1 MLRRED
7 FVRRRL
13 VPSIADLLFLAIFI
27 WLFAG
32 VSGWSQLLADGDT
45 GWHIRNGQLIL
56 QNHSIPYRDWFGFG
70 SEAHPWFAWEW
81 LADVLFALLHRAAG
95 LKAVVFFC
103 GVVIAAT
110 QYVVFRHCL
119 WRGINPVPALAAVL
133 VATNA
138 STVHYL
144 ARPHVLTL
152 FFTACA
158 AWLLD
163 IDRSTRTRFVWLL
176 PAFVAVWVNLH
187 GGFLAVFTLLAARVL
202 ECVCSKARRGDL
214 RRVATLTGAC
224 AGATFLNPYG
234 WRLHEHLWG
243 YLHSSWIRN
252 AIEEFQSPQFRSES
266 MLWFEVLLILGIAA
280 VPRLLSRMRIRD
292 AALILIWAHAAL
304 ASVRHVPLF
313 LIVAAPPIASELD
326 SLLSGAA
333 IRRGRKS
340 IVAILRDFGNEWR
353 PQNGQLSVLPAAVLV
368 ALFILPRSSSWPAD
382 FPARR
387 FPSAMVTR
395 NEQALSQMS
404 AGPVR
409 IFSTDQWSD
418 YLIYRLHPKIRTYFD
433 GRSDFFADWRGED
446 YRALMEGRPGC
457 LAILDREHARFALV
471 PASWPVSEML
481 RQNTEWRQVDRDS
494 MALLFERR

>member
-1 MLRRED
+1 
-7 FVRRRL
+7 VRRRL

-32 VSGWSQLLADGDT
+32 ASGWSQLLADGDT

-81 LADVLFALLHRAAG
+81 LADVLFAALHRAAG

-110 QYVVFRHCL
+110 QLVVFRHCL
-119 WRGINPVPALAAVL
+119 WRGINPVPALAVVL
-133 VATNA
+133 LATNA
-138 STVHYL
+138 STVHFL

-163 IDRSTRTRFVWLL
+163 IDRSSRTRFVWLL

-187 GGFLAVFTLLAARVL
+187 GGFVVVFTLLAARVL
-202 ECVCSKARRGDL
+202 ESVCSKARRGDL
-214 RRVATLTGAC
+214 RRMAALTAAC

-234 WRLHEHLWG
+234 WRLHQHLWG
-243 YLHSSWIRN
+243 YLGSSWIRDS
-252 AIEEFQSPQFRSES
+252 IEEFQSPRFHSES

-304 ASVRHVPLF
+304 VSVRHVPLF

-353 PQNGQLSVLPAAVLV
+353 PQNGQLSLLPAAVLV

-433 GRSDFFADWRGED
+433 GRSDFFAAWRGED

-471 PASWPVSEML
+471 PANWPLSEML